1 MFFMDAAHFVFAPF
15 LGYLWC
21 FVRMFIKAPSGRKRF
36 NVLGALHAIS
46 HEMVVITNT
55 GYINAYSVCE
65 LLIKIRQQYGSLPI
79 SIVLDNARYQ
89 KCKLVQATAK
99 LFDIELLYLPAY
111 SPNLNLIERM
121 WKFVKRQCL
130 YSKYYP
136 DFDSFTKAIS
146 QCLSKTGGDYKKE
159 LDSFLSLKF
168 QSFTKSKI
176 MTC

>member
-1 MFFMDAAHFVFAPF
+1 MDAAHFVFAPF

-21 FVRMFIKAPSGRKRF
+21 FVRMFIKAPSGRQRF
-36 NVLGALHAIS
+36 NVLGALNAIS

-65 LLIKIRQQYGSLPI
+65 LLIKLTKRSGNLPI

-121 WKFVKRQCL
+121 WKFVKKKCL
-130 YSKYYP
+130 YSMYYP
-136 DFDSFTKAIS
+136 DFASFTKAIS
-146 QCLSKTGGDYKKE
+146 ECRAKTDNDYKKE
-159 LDSFLSLKF
+159 LSSFLSLNF
-168 QSFTKSKI
+168 QSFAKSQTI
-176 MTC
+176 AC

>member
-1 MFFMDAAHFVFAPF
+1 MDAAHFVFAPF

-21 FVRMFIKAPSGRKRF
+21 FARMFIKAPSGRQRF
-36 NVLGALHAIS
+36 NVLGALNAIS

-65 LLIKIRQQYGSLPI
+65 LLIKLTHRPGNLPV
-79 SIVLDNARYQ
+79 SIVLDNAKYQ

-121 WKFVKRQCL
+121 WKFVKKKCL

-146 QCLSKTGGDYKKE
+146 QCLAKTDSHYKKE
-159 LDSFLSLKF
+159 LSSFLSLNF
-168 QSFTKSKI
+168 QSFSKSQI
-176 MTC
+176 MAV